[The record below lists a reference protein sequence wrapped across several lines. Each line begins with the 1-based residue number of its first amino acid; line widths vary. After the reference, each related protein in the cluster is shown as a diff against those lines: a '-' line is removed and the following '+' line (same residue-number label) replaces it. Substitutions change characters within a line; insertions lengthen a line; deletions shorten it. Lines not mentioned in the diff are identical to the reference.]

1 MTPSLLIFIITSFF
15 IANAYNDGKYIA
27 RLKSW
32 KKYYTILGIGFA
44 GLSAYLFLSKYPN
57 QSQSLLENAN
67 GLIKLMPID
76 KDSRDIISPL
86 LQFSKPSQS
95 LQPKYANNNN
105 NNNSNNNN
113 SNNNNSN
120 NNNSNNNNSNNNN
133 SNNSN
138 NNNSN
143 NHKRSVSETK
153 KKYVAAQQGWN
164 CGACKRQLPAWFEVD
179 HIVRLDRGGTN
190 EVNNLIALCRD
201 CHGRKTSTESL

>member
-1 MTPSLLIFIITSFF
+1 MTPSLLIFIITAFF
-15 IANAYNDGKYIA
+15 MANAYNDGKYIA
-27 RLKSW
+27 TLKSW
-32 KKYYTILGIGFA
+32 KKYYTIMGIGFA

-57 QSQSLLENAN
+57 QSHSLIENAN

-86 LQFSKPSQS
+86 LQFAKPSKS
-95 LQPKYANNNN
+95 LYNNTNNTNTNNNTN
-105 NNNSNNNN
+105 NNTNTNT
-113 SNNNNSN
+113 
-120 NNNSNNNNSNNNN
+120 
-133 SNNSN
+133 
-138 NNNSN
+138 

-179 HIVRLDRGGTN
+179 HIVRLDRGGN
-190 EVNNLIALCRD
+190 NDISNLIALCRD

>member
-1 MTPSLLIFIITSFF
+1 MTPSLLIFIITAFF
-15 IANAYNDGKYIA
+15 MANAYNDGKYIA
-27 RLKSW
+27 TLKSW
-32 KKYYTILGIGFA
+32 KKYYTIMGIGFA

-57 QSQSLLENAN
+57 QSHSLIENAN

-86 LQFSKPSQS
+86 LQFAKPSKS
-95 LQPKYANNNN
+95 LYNNTNNTNTNNNTNNNN
-105 NNNSNNNN
+105 NTNT
-113 SNNNNSN
+113 
-120 NNNSNNNNSNNNN
+120 
-133 SNNSN
+133 
-138 NNNSN
+138 

-179 HIVRLDRGGTN
+179 HIVRLDRGGN
-190 EVNNLIALCRD
+190 NDISNLIALCRD